1 MSSHS
6 FASVHTNPH
15 PPSFSRILPNDRLGS
30 DHTQDLFFLPAV
42 GPSIETFGSDYSVPA
57 PSRFGDYNIYH
68 NRCYPGCEKCVC
80 QEYSEPKGQ
89 CLKWKCISSG
99 VSHLSGDGDGSR
111 APRVEGFG
119 GPSDPRRKP
128 RGPSMGVLIIGGAVI
143 AVVLLLVC
151 QSSSSRKK

>member
-1 MSSHS
+1 MANTHS

-99 VSHLSGDGDGSR
+99 VSHLSGDGDGTR

-119 GPSDPRRKP
+119 GPSGRRQP
-128 RGPSMGVLIIGGAVI
+128 QGPSMGVLIIGGAVI
-143 AVVLLLVC
+143 ALMVLLVC
-151 QSSSSRKK
+151 QSSGSRKK